1 MIFNYVQEYVF
12 LSYVSN
18 NQILDNLLAVVDNIM
33 GNTAQELLGSAQIQ
47 KSSTTRLLEA
57 LDNFIDTLAFIY
69 DSMKKKPFNLS
80 DLSIQL
86 PNIAFNIDRK
96 VFTSDLFFIARNK
109 DGNASVEITTYANQS
124 IINSETLAVIRVPQ
138 QTFLDKPE
146 TVFSYQFR
154 KPSLFLTESQLQ
166 RLNGKKV
173 NKDQVVDSE
182 VLSASILRRVIKNLT
197 KSIILSF
204 KPLQRTNL
212 EGTPCQF
219 WNPHLGKLKL
229 CSIIYLSA

>member
-1 MIFNYVQEYVF
+1 MIFNCFQEHAF

-18 NQILDNLLAVVDNIM
+18 NQILDNLLAVVDNMM
-33 GNTAQELLGSAQIQ
+33 GKTAQELLGSAQIQ

-57 LDNFIDTLAFIY
+57 LDNFIDNIAFIY

-173 NKDQVVDSE
+173 NNDQVVDSE
-182 VLSASILRRVIKNLT
+182 VL
-197 KSIILSF
+197 
-204 KPLQRTNL
+204 
-212 EGTPCQF
+212 
-219 WNPHLGKLKL
+219 
-229 CSIIYLSA
+229 